1 MPEPPRPGDTVQD
14 MSESVQAGVR
24 TGDGVHEHH
33 GGFPVF
39 TPVQAGPNYA
49 EFVESLRRLQD
60 LAVSTHVPD
69 DVAARAIAQAEA
81 LADLLEPYRVPEG
94 RQPAGFNSDLP
105 GRGSLLLLPW
115 TFERRG
121 AAGVRGRGMFRMFH
135 RGGNGAAH
143 GGTIGLLFDDLLG
156 MIVHEAG
163 HPIARTGYLHVNY
176 RKVTPIE
183 TELAI
188 EGRVDRVDGR
198 KIYCTVELLDMDG
211 TVLADCEALMIQLL
225 PGQP

>member
-1 MPEPPRPGDTVQD
+1 
-14 MSESVQAGVR
+14 MSDQLRTEAV

-39 TPVQAGPNYA
+39 TPVKAGPNFA
-49 EFVESLRRLQD
+49 EFVESFRRLQD
-60 LAVSTHVPD
+60 LAVSTHLPD
-69 DVAARAIAQAEA
+69 DVAQQAIAQAGA
-81 LADLLEPYRVPEG
+81 LADLLKPYQVPEG
-94 RQPAGFNSDLP
+94 GSPAGFNSELP

-115 TFERRG
+115 MFERNG
-121 AAGVRGRGMFRMFH
+121 VAGVRGRGMFRMFH

-183 TELAI
+183 TELVI
-188 EGRVDRVDGR
+188 EGRVDRVEGR
-198 KIYCTVELLDMDG
+198 KIFCTAELRDEDG
-211 TVLADCEALMIQLL
+211 NVLADCEALMVQLL

>member
-1 MPEPPRPGDTVQD
+1 
-14 MSESVQAGVR
+14 MSDQLRTEAV
-24 TGDGVHEHH
+24 TGDDVHEHH

-39 TPVQAGPNYA
+39 TPVTAGPNFA
-49 EFVESLRRLQD
+49 DFVESFRRLQD
-60 LAVSTHVPD
+60 LAVSTHIPD
-69 DVAARAIAQAEA
+69 DVAQQAIAQAGA
-81 LADLLEPYRVPEG
+81 LADLLEPYQVEEG
-94 RQPAGFNSDLP
+94 KSPAGFASELP

-115 TFERRG
+115 TFERNG
-121 AAGVRGRGMFRMFH
+121 SAGVRGRGMFRMFH

-183 TELAI
+183 TELVI
-188 EGRVDRVDGR
+188 EGRVDRVEGR
-198 KIYCTVELLDMDG
+198 KIFCTAELRDEDG
-211 TVLADCEALMIQLL
+211 TVLADCEALMVQLL

>member
-1 MPEPPRPGDTVQD
+1 
-14 MSESVQAGVR
+14 MSEQLRTDAA
-24 TGDGVHEHH
+24 TGDDVHAHH

-39 TPVQAGPNYA
+39 TPVEAGPNFA
-49 EFVESLRRLQD
+49 RFVESFRRLQD
-60 LAVSTHVPD
+60 LAVSTHIPD
-69 DVAARAIAQAEA
+69 DVAEQAITQAEA
-81 LADLLEPYRVPEG
+81 LAALIEPYQVPEG
-94 RQPAGFNSDLP
+94 QQPAGFAPDLP

-115 TFERRG
+115 VFERH
-121 AAGVRGRGMFRMFH
+121 GVEGVTGRGMFRMFH

-183 TELAI
+183 TELVI
-188 EGRVDRVDGR
+188 EGRVDRVEGR
-198 KIYCTVELLDMDG
+198 KIFCTAELRDQGG
-211 TVLADCEALMIQLL
+211 TVLADCEALMVQLL

>member
-1 MPEPPRPGDTVQD
+1 
-14 MSESVQAGVR
+14 MSESVQSGVR
-24 TGDGVHEHH
+24 SGDDVHEHH

-39 TPVQAGPNYA
+39 TPVQAGPNFA
-49 EFVESLRRLQD
+49 EFVESFRRLQD
-60 LAVSTHVPD
+60 LAVSTHLPD
-69 DVAARAIAQAEA
+69 GVAEQAIAQAAA
-81 LADLLEPYRVPEG
+81 LADLLEPYQVEEG
-94 RQPAGFNSDLP
+94 QQPAGFNSDLP

-115 TFERRG
+115 IFERN
-121 AAGVRGRGMFRMFH
+121 GVEGVMGRGMFRMFH

-183 TELAI
+183 TELVI
-188 EGRVDRVDGR
+188 EGRVDRVEGR
-198 KIYCTVELLDMDG
+198 KIFCTAELRDLDG
-211 TVLADCEALMIQLL
+211 AVLADCEALMVQLL